1 MGLFNF
7 LKYLVM
13 NNLFNSPLNDC
24 QAASKAQDALCEL
37 QSQVKTLNRLLN
49 NARWVAI
56 FEFLTLFN
64 ETEGK
69 IADSSYMQS
78 AWKLM
83 GIPLTEKN
91 IIEMADYAAM
101 HLKADAEYTEI
112 MKRM

>member
-1 MGLFNF
+1 
-7 LKYLVM
+7 M

-91 IIEMADYAAM
+91 IIEMADYAAK

-112 MKRM
+112 MKRGI